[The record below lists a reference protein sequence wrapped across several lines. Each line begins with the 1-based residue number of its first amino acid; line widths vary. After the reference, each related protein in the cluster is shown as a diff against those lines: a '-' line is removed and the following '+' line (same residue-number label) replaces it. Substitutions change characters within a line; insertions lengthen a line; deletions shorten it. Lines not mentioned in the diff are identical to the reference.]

1 MNEARPRWKQVVDS
15 WNQGFADL
23 ARNIGKAL
31 QRCGEINGEVCAA
44 SFAYYAF
51 FSLFPLILLMA
62 AIGTFFIPDRYQAAR
77 QVVQEVEQYVPLQA
91 KDREL
96 LFTIMD
102 DAIKN
107 GWRAWD
113 FWALGAA
120 LGRSTLFS
128 GAGLRRALPAAT
140 GPGAATAGLRG
151 QRPRA
156 APRRVA
162 ARGDRGGERH
172 PGGALPGR
180 AALRAH

>member
-23 ARNIGKAL
+23 ARNIGKAF
-31 QRCGEINGEVCAA
+31 QRCGEINGEECAA

-102 DAIKN
+102 VQLRTA
-107 GWRAWD
+107 GELGFLGSWRC
-113 FWALGAA
+113 
-120 LGRSTLFS
+120 S
-128 GAGLRRALPAAT
+128 GALYAFFRRW
-140 GPGAATAGLRG
+140 
-151 QRPRA
+151 
-156 APRRVA
+156 
-162 ARGDRGGERH
+162 
-172 PGGALPGR
+172 
-180 AALRAH
+180 

>member
-23 ARNIGKAL
+23 ARNIGKAF
-31 QRCGEINGEVCAA
+31 QRCGEINGEECAA

-128 GAGLRRALPAAT
+128 GAGNRHEQGVGRQKLRMVETAAKE
-140 GPGAATAGLRG
+140 PSDARDSG
-151 QRPRA
+151 QRARSRTCC
-156 APRRVA
+156 AP
-162 ARGDRGGERH
+162 DF
-172 PGGALPGR
+172 
-180 AALRAH
+180 